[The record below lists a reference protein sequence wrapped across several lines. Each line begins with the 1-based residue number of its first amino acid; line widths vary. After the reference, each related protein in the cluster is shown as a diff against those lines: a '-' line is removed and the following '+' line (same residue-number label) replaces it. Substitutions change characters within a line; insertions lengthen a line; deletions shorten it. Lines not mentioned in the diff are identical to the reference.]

1 MRILKVKKQSK
12 TKTKKQNYTPAF
24 ESLLTATAMM
34 MSMAIMTAM
43 ARARAKAS
51 EKVTATKATETL
63 TEVTVKKVAETS
75 KRTVIVTAKIM
86 SRMMTTAVTM
96 DWDVTLWIQKVNIL
110 QQLIETSTVMP
121 TATVSE
127 RASGTLITKEIAS
140 ATETA
145 DVTLTEKGTV
155 AMTEKTIGKAIVS
168 VTATKRESATETANE
183 MVDETVMETT
193 TAASTATATATVTV
207 IVTANAMATMM
218 TTEVAMEW
226 VVAI

>member
-43 ARARAKAS
+43 ARARAKA
-51 EKVTATKATETL
+51 TETL
-63 TEVTVKKVAETS
+63 TEVTVKKVAETL

-96 DWDVTLWIQKVNIL
+96 DWDVTLWIQMVNIL

-168 VTATKRESATETANE
+168 VTATKRESATETVNE